1 MRNIFGFHLFLPGE
15 SQGWGNM
22 VGCCLWGRTD
32 SDTFIS
38 PGLEVLLYPEGTEKL
53 LMDYKKGVTRFSSLV
68 GRALAVVWL
77 GEDM

>member
-1 MRNIFGFHLFLPGE
+1 M
-15 SQGWGNM
+15 
-22 VGCCLWGRTD
+22 
-32 SDTFIS
+32 S

>member
-1 MRNIFGFHLFLPGE
+1 M
-15 SQGWGNM
+15 
-22 VGCCLWGRTD
+22 
-32 SDTFIS
+32 S

-77 GEDM
+77 GEDMCGWRPANHYCKVLARATENPLTIMRRRWVQKILTF